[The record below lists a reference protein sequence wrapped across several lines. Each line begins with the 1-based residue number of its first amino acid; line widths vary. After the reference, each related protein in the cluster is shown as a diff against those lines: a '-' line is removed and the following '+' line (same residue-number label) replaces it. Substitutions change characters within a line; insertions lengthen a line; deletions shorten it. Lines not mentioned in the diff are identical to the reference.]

1 MILTTE
7 IKKDI
12 NSISIFCELAFK
24 VYLESHEMCPGVP
37 KSFGTDSAM
46 NTNYFSNTYS
56 KNTNHFSNRV
66 LLYRVVR
73 KY

>member
-1 MILTTE
+1 
-7 IKKDI
+7 
-12 NSISIFCELAFK
+12 
-24 VYLESHEMCPGVP
+24 MCPGVS

-56 KNTNHFSNRV
+56 KNTNHFSYRV

-73 KY
+73 KYECNLEEQTKSDS